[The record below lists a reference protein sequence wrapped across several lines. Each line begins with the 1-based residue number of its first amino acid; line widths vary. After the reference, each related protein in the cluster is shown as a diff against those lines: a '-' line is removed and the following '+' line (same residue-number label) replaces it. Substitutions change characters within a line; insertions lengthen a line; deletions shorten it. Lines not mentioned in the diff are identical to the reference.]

1 MIRSMTGYG
10 RAQAV
15 VGTMSITVEIKS
27 VNHRYFEFNSRVPR
41 SYGFLEEK
49 LKSYVG
55 SRVSRG
61 KVECYVSVENLED
74 DEIEILVNHSLAES
88 YLNALKELAERNELN
103 LRDDLAMSSLARYND
118 IFTTHKKEAD
128 EEKIWNAV
136 KEVASAAVDKFIL
149 MRETEGEKL
158 KNDVLYRADLI
169 LDKVSI
175 IEQRSPETVK
185 EYNDKL
191 LARIN
196 EFLSDVQVDEQ
207 RLLTEC
213 AIFADKVAVAEETVR
228 LRSHIDQLR
237 QFLESS
243 EAVGRKTDF
252 LVQEMNR
259 EANTIGSK
267 AQDVTIARNV
277 IDIKAEIE
285 KIREQIQNIEWG
297 ILMKLINVGFGN
309 AVNADRVV
317 AIVSTDSAPIKR
329 IISEAKDKRML
340 IDATQGRKT
349 QAVIIMDSDHVVS
362 TYLKAETILN
372 RVENIDGT
380 EGTVYGE

>member
-1 MIRSMTGYG
+1 MIKSMTGYG

-15 VGTMSITVEIKS
+15 VETMSITVEIKS

-49 LKSYVG
+49 LKTYVG

-61 KVECYVSVENLED
+61 KVECYVSIENLED
-74 DEIEILVNHSLAES
+74 DEVEILVNHSLAKS
-88 YLNALKELAERNELN
+88 YLNALNELADINELN

-118 IFTTHKKEAD
+118 IFIIHKNEAD

-136 KEVASAAVDKFIL
+136 KDVTSSAVDKFIN

-158 KNDVLYRADLI
+158 KNDILSRADLI
-169 LDKVSI
+169 LEKVSA
-175 IEQRSPETVK
+175 IEERSPETVK

-191 LARIN
+191 LSRIK

-237 QFLESS
+237 QFLDSND
-243 EAVGRKTDF
+243 AVGRKTDF

-285 KIREQIQNIEWG
+285 KIREQIQNIE
-297 ILMKLINVGFGN
+297 
-309 AVNADRVV
+309 
-317 AIVSTDSAPIKR
+317 
-329 IISEAKDKRML
+329 
-340 IDATQGRKT
+340 
-349 QAVIIMDSDHVVS
+349 
-362 TYLKAETILN
+362 
-372 RVENIDGT
+372 
-380 EGTVYGE
+380 